1 MVVAG
6 VKTGVA
12 REFFT
17 RDQLSNDV
25 KAMAAEFQAQ
35 SNMEKQTRVTR
46 EVPSLSPV
54 PVCTPNTF
62 KVLFTSRYPQN
73 ARPEQKTRQTTFCSK
88 TVFDASWEVGVTQRI
103 SIPQLA
109 TGRCSP
115 ANHSKSA
122 LNRATTASAVARFV
136 ASGIL

>member
-25 KAMAAEFQAQ
+25 EAMAAEFQAQ
-35 SNMEKQTRVTR
+35 SKMEKQTRVAR
-46 EVPSLSPV
+46 ENPSLSPV

-62 KVLFTSRYPQN
+62 RVFVHKSLPTECPVGTEDTSNDFLFYT
-73 ARPEQKTRQTTFCSK
+73 AR
-88 TVFDASWEVGVTQRI
+88 G
-103 SIPQLA
+103 
-109 TGRCSP
+109 
-115 ANHSKSA
+115 
-122 LNRATTASAVARFV
+122 LN
-136 ASGIL
+136 